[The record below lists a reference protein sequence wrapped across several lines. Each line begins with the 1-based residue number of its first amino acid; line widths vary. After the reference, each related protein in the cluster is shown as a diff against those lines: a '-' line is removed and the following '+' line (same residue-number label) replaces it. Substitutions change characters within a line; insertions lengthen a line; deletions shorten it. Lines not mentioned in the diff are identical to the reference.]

1 MSMKLLGVNLAE
13 VPSTT
18 AMHELGLT
26 VEDPRGG
33 QGTTTYTWYPNG
45 QATVTTVTYNYS
57 PGSCFKYCKALGTI
71 TAGDSVKLDV
81 TATQAERFASVI
93 RTAAVDESIEGVALA
108 SATTGQYLWVQIG
121 GNYKS
126 ANVATAAAAGDVL
139 GGSATAGRLA
149 TATASAANA
158 YATACGRGIRAT
170 SAGSSNTADIIIY

>member
-1 MSMKLLGVNLAE
+1 MSMKILGVNLAE

-18 AMHELGLT
+18 PTQELGLT

-33 QGTTTYTWYPNG
+33 QGTVSYTIYPNG
-45 QATVTTVTYNYS
+45 IPTATTVTFNYS
-57 PGSCFKYCKALGTI
+57 PGSAFKYCKALGTI
-71 TAGDSVKLDV
+71 TAGDAVKLDV

-93 RTAAVDESIEGVALA
+93 RTAAVDESIEGIAMA
-108 SATTGQYLWVQIG
+108 SVTTGQYLWVQIR
-121 GNYKS
+121 GNYKA

-149 TATASAANA
+149 TATPSAGNA

-170 SAGSSNTADIIIY
+170 SAGSSNTADVMIY